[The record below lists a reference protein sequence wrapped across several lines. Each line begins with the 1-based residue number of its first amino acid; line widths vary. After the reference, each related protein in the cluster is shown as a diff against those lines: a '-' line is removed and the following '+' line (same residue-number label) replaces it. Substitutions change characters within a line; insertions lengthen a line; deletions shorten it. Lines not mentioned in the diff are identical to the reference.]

1 MAISLVTSEGRLRL
15 CSSLETGAEPW
26 CEREFFICNCHRATA
41 VTYGSLPQD
50 AAKRARL
57 EAEQRA
63 LQRHDSGAD
72 REEDLPREEVIR
84 RLRLLGQ
91 PITLFGEVRALR
103 WSPL

>member
-1 MAISLVTSEGRLRL
+1 MAVPCG
-15 CSSLETGAEPW
+15 G
-26 CEREFFICNCHRATA
+26 
-41 VTYGSLPQD
+41 VPQD

-91 PITLFGEVRALR
+91 PITLFGEVRAVR
-103 WSPL
+103 

>member
-1 MAISLVTSEGRLRL
+1 MLNRGLRR
-15 CSSLETGAEPW
+15 A
-26 CEREFFICNCHRATA
+26 FICTCHRATA
-41 VTYGSLPQD
+41 VTHGSVPQD

-63 LQRHDSGAD
+63 LLRHDSGTD

-91 PITLFGEVRALR
+91 PIPLFGEVRALR
-103 WSPL
+103 RSPL

>member
-1 MAISLVTSEGRLRL
+1 M
-15 CSSLETGAEPW
+15 
-26 CEREFFICNCHRATA
+26 
-41 VTYGSLPQD
+41 TYGSEPQD

-91 PITLFGEVRALR
+91 PITLFGEVRALCLP
-103 WSPL
+103 PLPF

>member
-1 MAISLVTSEGRLRL
+1 M
-15 CSSLETGAEPW
+15 
-26 CEREFFICNCHRATA
+26 
-41 VTYGSLPQD
+41 TYGSVPQD

-103 WSPL
+103 